1 MAPYLAWLAVAVL
14 ACLVVGLVVA
24 IFRKPRGTDIDA
36 LDALIDDALA
46 EHHAVYVDPTLRIT
60 DTYGD
65 AAGPTSPGPSD
76 ALAPAPAPD
85 GPGPSREAS

>member
-1 MAPYLAWLAVAVL
+1 MAGLAFGIPLGLLCAG
-14 ACLVVGLVVA
+14 VV
-24 IFRKPRGTDIDA
+24 IWRDRSRGTDIDA
-36 LDALIDDALA
+36 LDALIHDALA

-85 GPGPSREAS
+85 GPGSSREAS